1 MPREN
6 RRETDPQT
14 VRPRAENRERAEK
27 SGAVG
32 DAAAHTSRDRTN
44 LSNGTPAGEKLRTGG
59 KIESGRRRR
68 GARFPRLNKLIAVE
82 PKPGG
87 GCKAYAWRHTS
98 RGPQEGR
105 PEAAAV
111 SRRRTGPTKT
121 RHGDALREEA
131 VGKTA
136 ARREKSQR
144 RRRASGGDYAVATV
158 TLAPHRVNRTGPASA
173 LRMENQNVNWPER
186 NSSRTKIEPATA
198 TTNTNRNQ
206 SHEHRKKNLRFVAN
220 TKQDAN

>member
-1 MPREN
+1 LNENRGLDTSCDVRREN
-6 RRETDPQT
+6 RREIDPQT
-14 VRPRAENRERAEK
+14 ARPRAENRERAEK

-44 LSNGTPAGEKLRTGG
+44 LSNGTPAGEKSRTGG

-98 RGPQEGR
+98 GGPQEGR
-105 PEAAAV
+105 PEAATV

-158 TLAPHRVNRTGPASA
+158 TLAPHRVNQTGPGLSASDG
-173 LRMENQNVNWPER
+173 
-186 NSSRTKIEPATA
+186 EPKRELA
-198 TTNTNRNQ
+198 
-206 SHEHRKKNLRFVAN
+206 RKKFFKNKNRAGDRDN
-220 TKQDAN
+220 KYEPKSKP